1 MSRLPSKKDVVV
13 IGDLGFI
20 NGFKLAGIKRFI
32 EVSESEDVAELK
44 KRLGE
49 SLTRLYEDS
58 SVGIIVIQ
66 YKFRDLVADK
76 VQKVGKEPLIVFVP
90 SSKEAPKI
98 DVRDY
103 YLRMIKSYLGISI
116 EV

>member
-20 NGFKLAGIKRFI
+20 NGFKLAGIKRFV

-49 SLTRLYEDS
+49 SLTRLYEDP
-58 SVGIIVIQ
+58 SVGVIVIQ
-66 YKFRDLVADK
+66 HKFRDLVADK
-76 VQKVGKEPLIVFVP
+76 VQKAGREPLIVFVP
-90 SSKEAPKI
+90 SSKEASKI